1 MSALSQAVKE
11 LSVAAHVLEVAGYKR
26 AEGLAAIK
34 TAVKANDMDGAEKAA
49 DALSVFMDEYV
60 RAESGFLAALNACR
74 HAWDNRGQE

>member
-1 MSALSQAVKE
+1 MSALSKAVKE
-11 LSVAAHVLEVAGYKR
+11 LSVAAHILEVAGYKR

-34 TAVKANDMDGAEKAA
+34 EAVKASDMDAAEKAA
-49 DALSVFMDEYV
+49 DALSAFLDEYV